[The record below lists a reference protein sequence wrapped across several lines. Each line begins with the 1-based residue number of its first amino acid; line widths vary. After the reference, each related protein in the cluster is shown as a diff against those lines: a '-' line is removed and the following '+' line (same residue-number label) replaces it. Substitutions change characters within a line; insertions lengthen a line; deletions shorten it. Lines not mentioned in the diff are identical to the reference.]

1 MNINFGAKF
10 LNKPIK
16 LTVLTLLS
24 ASLLAMT
31 GCGGERSEA
40 KNASLTV
47 NTPAQITNISK
58 ENYDDNKHRSI
69 ALRYKIAS
77 SVSMTLCLTF
87 LYLTVN
93 HTPSVVYTAIG
104 MSLGALY
111 IWTRPTAKKLQST
124 SA

>member
-58 ENYDDNKHRSI
+58 ENYDDNVNGLITHNTLKKWLDNWEENKPAGISGKLVILQQGKGQTTGAEDRKSTR
-69 ALRYKIAS
+69 LNS
-77 SVSMTLCLTF
+77 SHVR
-87 LYLTVN
+87 
-93 HTPSVVYTAIG
+93 I
-104 MSLGALY
+104 
-111 IWTRPTAKKLQST
+111 
-124 SA
+124 